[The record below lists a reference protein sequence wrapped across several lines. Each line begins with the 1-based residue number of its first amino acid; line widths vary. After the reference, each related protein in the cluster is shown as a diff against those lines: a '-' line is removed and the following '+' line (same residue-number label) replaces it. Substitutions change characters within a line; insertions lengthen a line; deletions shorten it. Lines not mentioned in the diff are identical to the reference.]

1 MKKLTIIDGGMGR
14 ELERIGAPFS
24 QTMWS
29 AQALL
34 ETPGYVRQ
42 AHQNFIDAGAQ
53 VIIANS
59 SACVPFYLGQECYQA
74 KGESLAREAA
84 IIAQSVVQHEKV
96 KHQNKVLAAG
106 ALSPPYGND
115 DPDLFDA
122 ESALS
127 IYHALFAAQNR
138 YVDLWFAEEIASI
151 AELTLVQ
158 SVLQHAQQP
167 CYYILSLSNETTPEL
182 QLRSGES
189 AIDAIDFIV
198 QHGGEGILFESETT
212 DVISQAITRAAE
224 RIKHADI
231 ELGGYINFSTT
242 TDSALTAQ
250 NTSTPSSELSPQSY
264 LVLAQHWYQLGATLF
279 GGCCGIRPEHI
290 QALARWRDSQEPLVA
305 VE

>member
-96 KHQNKVLAAG
+96 KHRNKVLAAG

-122 ESALS
+122 ESALG

-212 DVISQAITRAAE
+212 DVISQAIARAAE
-224 RIKHADI
+224 RIKRADI